1 MAARDTRDATVPFDA
16 ATGPLPSSP
25 TPVLLASASEERRG
39 SLRDAL
45 ESAGFSVCEAITG
58 EAAIWSVC
66 REHPAA
72 LVMDCSLPGVTGLRA
87 AEVLK
92 DEPALRDIPILLLGC
107 AGDPQERERAQDA
120 GCDAFLAAAEDAA
133 EVLEA
138 VCRLTEPVHAWVDRT
153 GSSR

>member
-16 ATGPLPSSP
+16 TTGPLASSP
-25 TPVLLASASEERRG
+25 MPVLLVTASEARRE
-39 SLRDAL
+39 SLREAL
-45 ESAGFSVCEAITG
+45 EHAGFAVAEALTG
-58 EAAIWSVC
+58 EGAIWSVC

-92 DEPALRDIPILLLGC
+92 EEPALRDIPILLLGC
-107 AGDPQERERAQDA
+107 AGDPGEGERARDA
-120 GCDAFLAAAEDAA
+120 GCDAFVAEAEDAA
-133 EVLEA
+133 EVLQA
-138 VCRLTEPVHAWVDRT
+138 VWRLTEPAHAWVDRT